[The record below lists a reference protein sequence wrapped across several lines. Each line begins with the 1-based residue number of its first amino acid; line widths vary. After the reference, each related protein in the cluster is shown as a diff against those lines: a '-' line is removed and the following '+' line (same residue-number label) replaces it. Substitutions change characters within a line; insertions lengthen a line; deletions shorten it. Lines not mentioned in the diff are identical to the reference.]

1 MVYANIIIFAKGKR
15 MGYVVACAS
24 TLMVMTSGLLLIH
37 NSAKSVSDGGNYQQ
51 NVAMMLGGSVLLVCS
66 GCVNKMLE

>member
-1 MVYANIIIFAKGKR
+1 
-15 MGYVVACAS
+15 MGYVIACAS
-24 TLMVMTSGLLLIH
+24 TLMVMASGLLLIH

-51 NVAMMLGGSVLLVCS
+51 NVAMMLVGSVLLVCS